1 MTRVTPQ
8 LMVDLI
14 KTFPQEER
22 GVAQRDLAVLM
33 RPPYPD
39 LNCKLKCQALPV
51 PVGLLEYALRFGT
64 LETVSLLLDAGIDTN
79 TGIVRPMTVLCMAQA
94 CGDAGRIEKLEA
106 LLRAGAQADYFE
118 TGSLVPPTPLIA
130 LARSKSGGIQR
141 YWMARM
147 LRNAGATAH
156 TANDYE
162 LRVVARLLGELRAI
176 DGIMNELSIAEQ
188 DATKA
193 TPSGYAAL
201 VDIVLRSRNAAAL
214 RQMARVKKELRLP
227 LDFDPTAE
235 LLALTDEIAD
245 HPVTPAQAD
254 FARALVTA
262 GAVCQ
267 LDIVADSAF
276 ERVLSFENHELI
288 EIFLEAGA
296 KPDLAS
302 DPNLVC
308 ELMRRQGLPQLPL
321 HRRGEAAAVPNRA
334 LATLDL
340 LCSSIEALEAC
351 PPSDLGRLN
360 ADQGAAMHA
369 LAERLAALA
378 DRLAPVV
385 HDRRRPAA
393 E

>member
-22 GVAQRDLAVLM
+22 GKVQADLTALM

-51 PVGLLEYALRFGT
+51 TVGLLEYALRFGT
-64 LETVSLLLDAGIDTN
+64 AETVSLLLEAGIDPN
-79 TGIVRPMTVLCMAQA
+79 AGAIRPMTVLCMAQA
-94 CGDAGRIEKLEA
+94 CGDTGRIEKLEA
-106 LLRAGAQADYFE
+106 LLQAGAQADYFE
-118 TGSLVPPTPLIA
+118 IGPLVPPTPLIA
-130 LARSKSGGIQR
+130 LARAKATGIQR
-141 YWMARM
+141 YWMARL
-147 LRNAGATAH
+147 LRAAGATAH

-176 DGIMNELSIAEQ
+176 DGIMEELNAADRE
-188 DATKA
+188 ATKT
-193 TPSGYAAL
+193 TPSSFEAL
-201 VDIVLRSRNAAAL
+201 VQVVLRGRYTAAL
-214 RQMARVKKELRLP
+214 RRMVIVKKELRLA

-235 LLALTDEIAD
+235 LLALTHEIAD
-245 HPVTPAQAD
+245 QPITPHQAE
-254 FARALVTA
+254 FARALIKA
-262 GAVCQ
+262 GAVFQ

-276 ERVLSFENHELI
+276 ERALNFENHELT

-302 DPNLVC
+302 DPNLVA

-321 HRRGEAAAVPNRA
+321 RRPAEAFTGPPNRA

-351 PPSDLGRLN
+351 PEADLGRLN
-360 ADQGAAMHA
+360 ADQSAAMHA

-378 DRLAPVV
+378 DRLTPS
-385 HDRRRPAA
+385 RERRPAA

>member
-1 MTRVTPQ
+1 MARVTPQ

-22 GVAQRDLAVLM
+22 EIAQRDLAALM

-51 PVGLLEYALRFGT
+51 PIGLLEYALRFGT
-64 LETVSLLLDAGIDTN
+64 LQTLNLLLDAGIDVN
-79 TGIVRPMTVLCMAQA
+79 AGIVRPMTVLCMAQA
-94 CGDAGRIEKLEA
+94 CGDVGRIEKLEA

-118 TGSLVPPTPLIA
+118 VGAMVPPTPLIA
-130 LARSKSGGIQR
+130 LARSKAVGIQR
-141 YWMARM
+141 YWMGRI

-176 DGIMNELSIAEQ
+176 DGIMTELSVAEQ

-193 TPSGYAAL
+193 TPSGFGAL
-201 VDIVLRSRNAAAL
+201 VEVVLRSRNAAAL
-214 RQMARVKKELRLP
+214 RHMARVKKELRLP

-245 HPVTPAQAD
+245 RPVTPAQAE
-254 FARALVTA
+254 FARALIAA

-276 ERVLSFENHELI
+276 ERVLSFENHELM
-288 EIFLEAGA
+288 EIYVEAGA

-302 DPNLVC
+302 DPKLVC
-308 ELMRRQGLPQLPL
+308 ELMRRQGLPQRPL
-321 HRRGEAAAVPNRA
+321 HRPADTAQTNRA

-340 LCSSIEALEAC
+340 LCSGIEALESC
-351 PPSDLGRLN
+351 PPSDLSRLN
-360 ADQGAAMHA
+360 ADQGAAMHD
-369 LAERLAALA
+369 LAERLSALA
-378 DRLAPVV
+378 DRLAPVRE
-385 HDRRRPAA
+385 RRIPA

>member
-22 GVAQRDLAVLM
+22 GKAQVDLTVLM

-39 LNCKLKCQALPV
+39 LNCKLNCQALPV

-64 LETVSLLLDAGIDTN
+64 PESVTLLLDAGIDPN
-79 TGIVRPMTVLCMAQA
+79 AGAIRPMSVLCMAQA
-94 CGDAGRIEKLEA
+94 CGDAGRIQKLEA
-106 LLRAGAQADYFE
+106 LLKAGAKADYFE
-118 TGSLVPPTPLIA
+118 TVPMVPPTPLIA
-130 LARSKSGGIQR
+130 LARSKASGIQR
-141 YWMARM
+141 YWIARM

-176 DGIMNELSIAEQ
+176 DSIMEVLGASDQE
-188 DATKA
+188 ATKA
-193 TPSGYAAL
+193 TPASFEAL
-201 VDIVLRSRNAAAL
+201 VQTVLNGRHATAL
-214 RQMARVKKELRLP
+214 RRMARVKKELRLD

-235 LLALTDEIAD
+235 LLVLTHEIAD
-245 HPVTPAQAD
+245 KPVTPAQAE
-254 FARALVTA
+254 FVRALIAV
-262 GAVCQ
+262 GAVFQ

-276 ERVLSFENHELI
+276 ERALSFENHELA

-302 DPNLVC
+302 DPKLVA
-308 ELMRRQGLPQLPL
+308 ELMRRQGLPQQPL
-321 HRRGEAAAVPNRA
+321 HRRGEAVAAPNRA
-334 LATLDL
+334 VATLDL

-351 PPSDLGRLN
+351 PEADLGRLN
-360 ADQGAAMHA
+360 AAQGAAMHA
-369 LAERLAALA
+369 LAERLSALA
-378 DRLAPVV
+378 ERLTPA
-385 HDRRRPAA
+385 RRPAA

>member
-14 KTFPQEER
+14 KTFPPEER
-22 GVAQRDLAVLM
+22 EVAQRDLAALM

-64 LETVSLLLDAGIDTN
+64 TETVALLLGAGVDPN
-79 TGIVRPMTVLCMAQA
+79 AGIVRPMTVLCMAQA
-94 CGDAGRIEKLEA
+94 CGDAGRTEKLEV
-106 LLRAGAQADYFE
+106 LLRAGARADYFE
-118 TGSLVPPTPLIA
+118 IGAMVPPTPLIA
-130 LARSKSGGIQR
+130 LARSKTGGIQR
-141 YWMARM
+141 YWMGRM

-176 DGIMNELSIAEQ
+176 DGIMSELSIAEQ

-193 TPSGYAAL
+193 TPAGYGAL
-201 VDIVLRSRNAAAL
+201 VDIVLRGRNAAAL
-214 RQMARVKKELRLP
+214 RRMVMVKKELRLP
-227 LDFDPTAE
+227 FDFDPTAE

-245 HPVTPAQAD
+245 RPVTPAQAD
-254 FARALVTA
+254 FARALIAA
-262 GAVCQ
+262 GAAFQ

-302 DPNLVC
+302 DPNLAC
-308 ELMRRQGLPQLPL
+308 ELMRRQGLPQRPL
-321 HRRGEAAAVPNRA
+321 HRPAEVAPTPPNRA

-340 LCSSIEALEAC
+340 LCSGIEALESC
-351 PPSDLGRLN
+351 PPADLGRLS
-360 ADQGAAMHA
+360 ADQSAAMHA

-378 DRLAPVV
+378 DRLAPI
-385 HDRRRPAA
+385 HERRIPA